1 MEKKKTFK
9 NLQDLVGSGVSI
21 TESPKTVKKKDE
33 QFFVDLIGNMCQI
46 EAHTALLMA
55 IGIDISGFHKSHIT
69 VFEMLLNQK
78 FNSTQT
84 SIIMWWVF
92 ESIDEN
98 GNVCGIIDND
108 GKEHIIN
115 TAPQLYKFIKKH
127 NGE

>member
-1 MEKKKTFK
+1 
-9 NLQDLVGSGVSI
+9 
-21 TESPKTVKKKDE
+21 
-33 QFFVDLIGNMCQI
+33 
-46 EAHTALLMA
+46 
-55 IGIDISGFHKSHIT
+55 
-69 VFEMLLNQK
+69 
-78 FNSTQT
+78 
-84 SIIMWWVF
+84 MWWVF